1 MHLFGEARLA
11 VLTLVVA
18 ASSCTAPPRPHDT
31 PAGSGPAAAAP
42 TPSVSA
48 ASAVASPSG
57 AQAVAATAAASG
69 AEPVPPAPAAPH
81 TGPLATFYDGLRA
94 LERGTRNRHLRVMWL
109 GDSHAQADFWT
120 GFLRTALQKRF
131 GHGGPGFVHLGFKA
145 YRHEGV
151 DTEIKGSW
159 RMRPKMPS
167 TVDTWGDGAFGLG
180 GILHAGYAGARRA
193 SLTVTDERLA
203 DRKLTWDLC
212 FKYGLAYDRFRLQVG
227 DGEQEIL
234 EAGGQEAVGT
244 IQHLTRVATGLAT
257 LEVVPTNGRPDFCG
271 VTIETDPSEH
281 PGVVLDNLGI
291 NGARYGTAL
300 AWNEAAWAQEVKRR
314 APELFI
320 FEYGGNEA
328 SDGIIK
334 PQDYRKQ
341 ALELIARTKRI
352 QPRASCLVIG
362 PADRAD
368 AESKIPP
375 IRTVIREAAAEAGCQ
390 FWDTYEKMGGRGSLR
405 SWRDDD
411 RAAPDGVHLRPK
423 GYAEVGALL
432 LSDLMAGYSP

>member
-1 MHLFGEARLA
+1 
-11 VLTLVVA
+11 
-18 ASSCTAPPRPHDT
+18 
-31 PAGSGPAAAAP
+31 
-42 TPSVSA
+42 
-48 ASAVASPSG
+48 
-57 AQAVAATAAASG
+57 
-69 AEPVPPAPAAPH
+69 
-81 TGPLATFYDGLRA
+81 
-94 LERGTRNRHLRVMWL
+94 MWL

-120 GFLRTALQKRF
+120 GFIRTALQKRF

-145 YRHEGV
+145 YRHEGL
-151 DTEIKGSW
+151 DTEIQGSW

-167 TVDTWGDGAFGLG
+167 TVDPWGDGAFGLG
-180 GILHAGYAGARRA
+180 GILHAGFAGARRA
-193 SLTVTDERLA
+193 SVTLTDERLA

-227 DGEQEIL
+227 DGEQETL
-234 EAGGQEAVGT
+234 EAGGKEAVGK
-244 IQHLTRVATGLAT
+244 IQHLTRAATGLTT
-257 LEVVPTNGRPDFCG
+257 LEVAPTNGRPDFCG
-271 VTIETDPSEH
+271 VVIETDPAEH

-314 APELFI
+314 APDLFV

-341 ALELIARTKRI
+341 ALELYARARRI
-352 QPRASCLVIG
+352 QSKASCLVIG

-375 IRTVIREAAAEAGCQ
+375 IRNVIREAAAEAGCQ

-405 SWRDDD
+405 TWRDDD